1 MNLFFN
7 SKDFNIEIKLPA
19 SKSIHNRVMILNALY
34 SLNLKI
40 TNPSNSGD
48 SVLMQK
54 LLNSKSDV
62 LDCENAG
69 TVFRFLTAYFSVK
82 NESVTL
88 KGSQRMQRRPI
99 KDLVNSL
106 IELGAQIEYLDKE
119 GFPPIKVYG
128 GLKIGGL
135 VKINGST
142 SSQFISA
149 LSMIGPKLENGL
161 EILIEGHISSRPYI
175 EMTVKLMQNLG
186 FDIQFIDKKI
196 ITKPWIN
203 SNQLSS
209 IEIEPD
215 WSAVAFWLQ
224 IVGISNDGKMFFKR
238 LKTLSVQGDSVLYN
252 WVSKLG
258 LRFTETKGGLLLE
271 KTTESI
277 KDNSHWDFTNYPD
290 LAPSIIVLLSVA
302 KKKATLIG
310 LESLRIK
317 ESDRTL
323 ALQTELKKCDVDLI
337 ENNNEWILDASKF
350 ELKDDTL
357 FENYDDHRIAM
368 ALATLAFIK
377 PIEMENLEAVNK
389 SYPDFWEHLK
399 LTES

>member
-88 KGSQRMQRRPI
+88 TGSQRMQRRPI

>member
-1 MNLFFN
+1 MSL
-7 SKDFNIEIKLPA
+7 DFNKRDFHIEIDLPA

-34 SLNLKI
+34 DLNLEI
-40 TNPSNSGD
+40 TNPSNSAD

-54 LLNSKSDV
+54 LLNSKSNV

-82 NESVTL
+82 NKTVTL
-88 KGSQRMQRRPI
+88 TGSQRMQSRPI

-106 IELGAQIEYLDKE
+106 IELGVKIEYLDKE

-128 GLKIGGL
+128 GLKGCGL

-161 EILIEGHISSRPYI
+161 EILIEGYISSKPYI
-175 EMTVKLMQNLG
+175 EMTIKLMQNFG
-186 FDIQFIDKKI
+186 FDIQIENNKI
-196 ITKPWIN
+196 ITKPWVN
-203 SNQLSS
+203 KTQLTK

-224 IVGISNDGKMFFKR
+224 IIAISNDGKAFFKR
-238 LKTLSVQGDSVLYN
+238 LKTQSIQGDSVLYQ
-252 WVSKLG
+252 WADKIG
-258 LRFTETKGGLLLE
+258 LRFTETNDGLLIE
-271 KTTESI
+271 KTYQPIE
-277 KDNSHWDFTNYPD
+277 DNSHWDFTNYPD

-302 KKKATLIG
+302 KKKASFIG

-323 ALQTELKKCDVDLI
+323 ALQTELKKCAVILEED
-337 ENNNEWILDASKF
+337 NGKWSLDASKF
-350 ELKDDTL
+350 ELQKNMI

-377 PIEMENLEAVNK
+377 PIKMENLEAVNK

>member
-88 KGSQRMQRRPI
+88 TGSQRMQRRPI

-186 FDIQFIDKKI
+186 FDIQFIDNKI